1 MKILND
7 FNNHL
12 GQINCLE
19 NEKIRN
25 QKKRHAGTISIFD
38 FSSNSYSIFENF
50 IWNHLY
56 INCEDFE

>member
-7 FNNHL
+7 FDNHL

-25 QKKRHAGTISIFD
+25 QKNVTPGQYQFFEFFHKIPILYLKISSGI
-38 FSSNSYSIFENF
+38 IC
-50 IWNHLY
+50 I
-56 INCEDFE
+56 

>member
-7 FNNHL
+7 FDNHL

-25 QKKRHAGTISIFD
+25 QKKRHAGTISIF
-38 FSSNSYSIFENF
+38 
-50 IWNHLY
+50 
-56 INCEDFE
+56 